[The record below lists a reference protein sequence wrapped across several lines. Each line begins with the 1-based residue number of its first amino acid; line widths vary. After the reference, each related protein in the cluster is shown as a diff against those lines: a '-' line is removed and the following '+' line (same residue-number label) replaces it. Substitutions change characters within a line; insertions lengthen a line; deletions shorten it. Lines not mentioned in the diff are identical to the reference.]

1 MSKEHSAEQHGD
13 VVVTQSNVLQE
24 ESPIDDI
31 TDNMYLSE
39 EENGNTETEPTSSV
53 ECSSDHE
60 DGNNV

>member
-1 MSKEHSAEQHGD
+1 MSKEHSVEQHGN

-24 ESPIDDI
+24 ESPIDI
-31 TDNMYLSE
+31 ADNMYLSE

-60 DGNNV
+60 DGNSV